1 MIQIVFGKEKS
12 SPPREDWV
20 PESLLHPGRQLWPD
34 VHKVQCGGVVK
45 DDHDSHDADDDAN
58 DDEIY
63 LVAIAGSRRH
73 YHQLVANEEFPEFV
87 LESSGTGRRSEI
99 AWTRLGGRSAL
110 KDILCWIY

>member
-1 MIQIVFGKEKS
+1 MIK
-12 SPPREDWV
+12 
-20 PESLLHPGRQLWPD
+20 
-34 VHKVQCGGVVK
+34 
-45 DDHDSHDADDDAN
+45 DSHDADDDAY

-99 AWTRLGGRSAL
+99 AWTRLGGAAWWTIFYVEYIT
-110 KDILCWIY
+110 KIC

>member
-1 MIQIVFGKEKS
+1 MVVMSRMIK
-12 SPPREDWV
+12 
-20 PESLLHPGRQLWPD
+20 
-34 VHKVQCGGVVK
+34 
-45 DDHDSHDADDDAN
+45 DSHDAD

-99 AWTRLGGRSAL
+99 A
-110 KDILCWIY
+110 

>member
-1 MIQIVFGKEKS
+1 M
-12 SPPREDWV
+12 
-20 PESLLHPGRQLWPD
+20 
-34 VHKVQCGGVVK
+34 HKVQCGGDVK

-63 LVAIAGSRRH
+63 LVAIEGSRRH

-99 AWTRLGGRSAL
+99 A
-110 KDILCWIY
+110 